1 MSSFYNPNLKHSF
14 NLDANKRKPL
24 IPVEM
29 QQHILKQMRE
39 NKLDQA
45 KLDGTKT
52 VFKKHEQF
60 SSMITPLIFEG
71 TKEEFDKRPNAIT
84 PYLVEFIQPSNDPL
98 TTPPPFPFDEHIQKV
113 NESSEPVQDPFQ
125 RKVIYLTPDTLA
137 EAFDLLNR
145 VSAARHLF
153 DANISAEIKEDQEKS
168 LWYLEVVV

>member
-1 MSSFYNPNLKHSF
+1 MDPSENQNLRHSF
-14 NLDANKRKPL
+14 SLNSKKPKPL
-24 IPVEM
+24 IPIEM

-39 NKLDQA
+39 NKLDE
-45 KLDGTKT
+45 TKKQQSVPT
-52 VFKKHEQF
+52 FKKPDALQ
-60 SSMITPLIFEG
+60 SVITPFIFEG
-71 TKEEFDKRPNAIT
+71 TKEEFDKRPGIIT
-84 PYLVEFIQPSNDPL
+84 PYLVEFIQPSKEPL

-137 EAFDLLNR
+137 DAFELLNR